1 MSERTEATGAVF
13 RRESDETETLQ
24 RFRTLVNVLDD
35 GIYQVDLDCRLVA
48 VNDVL
53 VDLTGRD
60 REELL
65 GEHVSVLLGDAD
77 AATVERAVDRRAAV
91 RNEDTDAFAV
101 AVRTADGERIPCEL
115 HLNAVVEDGVV
126 RGAAGIVREAGDR
139 ERTDREQQLQRER
152 DLTARVLETSPVG
165 ILVVDDDG
173 EVRRTN
179 DRARE
184 ILGITADERGEYTPG
199 DRPTYDENG
208 EPVSVDNHPFA
219 TVLETGEPV
228 YDRVLQMERPDGERR
243 WLRVNA
249 APILTPEGEVDRV
262 VTASEDITDM
272 KERERELENEL
283 NEVFGRVSDAFYALD
298 DQWRITHANERAEE
312 MLGRSADDLRGEV
325 LWDEFPEAAGSEL
338 HDRFREAMET
348 QEPTTFERYSEPLGI
363 WAEVHAYPSGSG
375 LSVYFRDVSERKEM
389 ERKLGEQRRQL
400 STLMDNV
407 PGMVYRCRNERELP
421 MAFVSEGAKKLT
433 GYDAE
438 ALERGNVSYGT
449 EIVVEAD
456 RETLWEEM
464 QRGIEKREQFSVT
477 YRIETADGDVR
488 WVRNH
493 GRAIVEDGEVVVLEG
508 VIIDITEREE
518 YERKLQ
524 RSERRYRTIVE
535 NFPNGAVALFD
546 EDLRYTAAGGEVFE
560 DIGTA
565 TEEVVGQTVRER
577 YPPELADKF
586 ESNFRAALHGET
598 NSFEIEFHGRH
609 WSAYALPVEED
620 DGDIF
625 RGMIMVQDIT
635 ERRAR
640 QRALERSERQYRTL
654 VENFPNGAVALVDED
669 LRYRTIGGTP
679 PRGVD
684 AIDEL
689 EGLPARKA
697 LPPALAEKLVPRYE
711 AAFEG
716 ESGSFEHESDGRVY
730 QFRVV
735 PVRDED
741 GDVFAAMGMSQ
752 DITERKER
760 ERDLREAKTQL
771 EAATEAGAVGTWEW
785 NIPDDRF
792 IAGPSLAGTFG
803 VDPEEASEDVSLE
816 RFISSIYEADRER
829 IQRKINDAVESC
841 GKYEAEYRV
850 WNADDE
856 LRWVVARGHVEAD
869 ESGDPVSFPG
879 ALIDITERK
888 RAERELKRHK
898 DQLETL
904 FEVLPVGVVVADAD
918 GELVEANETAREIW
932 GGEVFDAKSVAEYDR
947 YDIWWADSGQP
958 VATDD
963 ITMVRVLRGEEVAE
977 PDAFE
982 IEAANGERRIVMTD
996 GMPIRDERGEV
1007 VRGVVTLT
1015 DVTERREYRRKL
1027 EESEQRYRTLVENF
1041 PNGGV
1046 GVFDE
1051 DFRYTL
1057 VEGTMWD
1064 DIDPDAADLEGRT
1077 IRDAL
1082 PPDTADDVEP
1092 IFRAALNGETD
1103 SVVSMLGGRTY
1114 RVWATPLRDA
1124 DGEITAGQ
1132 SFAVDITDQL
1142 ERERQLEESNERLEQ
1157 FAYAAS
1163 HDLQEPL
1170 RMVSSYLQLIEQR
1183 YADDFDEEGHEFLAF
1198 AVDGAE
1204 RMREMIDSLLAYSRV
1219 ETAGDPLEPVD
1230 LNDVLDDVRTDLQV
1244 QIAERNA
1251 AVSVEDLPR
1260 VEGDEQQLRQLFQNL
1275 FSNALEYS
1283 GDESPRVRVEAERS
1297 GAEWV
1302 VSVSDDGI
1310 GIAPEDQE
1318 RIFEVFQR
1326 LHTVEEHAGT
1336 GVGLALC
1343 QRIVERHDGD
1353 IWVDSEPGEGSTFRF
1368 TLPAVE
1374 DE

>member
-77 AATVERAVDRRAAV
+77 AATVERAVDRRAAG

-208 EPVSVDNHPFA
+208 EPVSVDDHPFA

-262 VTASEDITDM
+262 VTTGEDITDM

-348 QEPTTFERYSEPLGI
+348 QEPTTFEHYSEPLGI

-456 RETLWEEM
+456 RETLWEEI

-586 ESNFRAALHGET
+586 ESNFRAALRGET

-716 ESGSFEHESDGRVY
+716 ESGSFEHESDGCVY

-792 IAGPSLAGTFG
+792 VAGPSLAGTFG

-816 RFISSIYEADRER
+816 RFISSIYEADQER

-888 RAERELKRHK
+888 RAEGELKRHK

-932 GGEVFDAKSVAEYDR
+932 GGEVFDAESVAEYDR

-963 ITMVRVLRGEEVAE
+963 ITMARVLRGEEVAE

-1027 EESEQRYRTLVENF
+1027 EESEQRYRTLIENF

-1103 SVVSMLGGRTY
+1103 SVVSTLGGRTY

-1183 YADDFDEEGHEFLAF
+1183 YADDFDEEGREFLAF

-1283 GDESPRVRVEAERS
+1283 GDEPPRVRVEVERS
-1297 GAEWV
+1297 GAERV
-1302 VSVSDDGI
+1302 VSVSDEGI

-1343 QRIVERHDGD
+1343 QRIVERHGGD